1 MLFNIFVIC
10 VLFCFIIWFYYVK
23 HQEADK
29 QYSTLHGEYMNLCNE
44 NQKLKTRLK
53 DLQSYKNDV
62 SKTFKILDNEL
73 LLINDRLQNRDSNL
87 NTPQPN
93 PISVLTPELLTS
105 LFNNMNQEFSDYSP
119 SFGDLG
125 NINLETHTP
134 IEELNNYPNLE
145 NNLENIASEPRIGSV
160 DQDSPNL
167 GNLMGISHKGA
178 SHITEGSP
186 NLGTIE
192 QNNTIGENE
201 FNNILNKEDY
211 SQYLI
216 DN

>member
-1 MLFNIFVIC
+1 MLFNVFIIC
-10 VLFCFIIWFYYVK
+10 VLFCFVIWFYFVK
-23 HQEADK
+23 HQESDK
-29 QYSTLHGEYMNLCNE
+29 QYSNLHNEYMNLCNE

-73 LLINDRLQNRDSNL
+73 LLINDRLQNRESNL

-105 LFNNMNQEFSDYSP
+105 LFNNMNQEFTDYSP
-119 SFGDLG
+119 SFVEGGQNPLD
-125 NINLETHTP
+125 NTNFENQTP
-134 IEELNNYPNLE
+134 IEELNNNSDLDNE
-145 NNLENIASEPRIGSV
+145 HNKV
-160 DQDSPNL
+160 
-167 GNLMGISHKGA
+167 
-178 SHITEGSP
+178 
-186 NLGTIE
+186 TIEQE
-192 QNNTIGENE
+192 QNNTVDKNE
-201 FNNILNKEDY
+201 DACLNLGSLEYPNFLQADLPSVEGGRNPLRNPLSLNKEDY